1 MAQSIVCCDSKQHI
15 RHGTVSSFHGLIG
28 VTLVV
33 RKPEEFKKQFDGIMN
48 SFFKAAKITRK
59 RKVYKSSAIGSL
71 FPGNRERI
79 LKAYSQLARSLIKL
93 PDVDINVYYLTLD
106 LAELRARIAEED
118 VEKAKELEG
127 QGADAKLVNVYGEKG
142 REGVKLESVTDF
154 FAKVKEYF
162 PIVCAW
168 KLCSFLNV
176 WDVQIVLDGCKGE
189 KSQAWIELVDNCAN
203 FSIAFNSGLYNPYLG
218 ACDILVKWIDEEL
231 REHGLPL
238 NQNALNRV
246 LTEWKGVTADLDT
259 QHIHIV
265 HLSNKDLQSI
275 QPLSKEKID
284 TFEHLYARHPIFFI
298 FREEATEKQRLA
310 IENSPRMNSI
320 ADLIYEKDG
329 SLLWWDAKLHT
340 SIIGE
345 GDVAIIFGETAQKEA
360 DFLVKEGKYP
370 LKIMKA
376 EEI

>member
-1 MAQSIVCCDSKQHI
+1 
-15 RHGTVSSFHGLIG
+15 
-28 VTLVV
+28 
-33 RKPEEFKKQFDGIMN
+33 MN
-48 SFFKAAKITRK
+48 SFFKAAKLTRK

-106 LAELRARIAEED
+106 LAELRARIAGED
-118 VEKAKELEG
+118 VEKAKELEE
-127 QGADAKLVNVYGEKG
+127 QGSDAKLVNVYGEKG

-168 KLCSFLNV
+168 KLCSFLDA

-203 FSIAFNSGLYNPYLG
+203 FTIAFNSGLYNPFLG

-246 LTEWKGVTADLDT
+246 LTEWKGVTADLNT

-265 HLSNKDLQSI
+265 HLSNKDLQNI

-284 TFEHLYARHPIFFI
+284 TFEHLHARHPIFFI
-298 FREEATEKQRLA
+298 FREEATEKQRIA

-340 SIIGE
+340 SIIGD
-345 GDVAIIFGETAQKEA
+345 GDVAIVFGETAQKEA
-360 DFLVKEGKYP
+360 DFLAKKGGYP

>member
-360 DFLVKEGKYP
+360 DFLVKEGGYP

>member
-1 MAQSIVCCDSKQHI
+1 M
-15 RHGTVSSFHGLIG
+15 
-28 VTLVV
+28 
-33 RKPEEFKKQFDGIMN
+33 
-48 SFFKAAKITRK
+48 
-59 RKVYKSSAIGSL
+59 
-71 FPGNRERI
+71 
-79 LKAYSQLARSLIKL
+79 
-93 PDVDINVYYLTLD
+93 
-106 LAELRARIAEED
+106 
-118 VEKAKELEG
+118 
-127 QGADAKLVNVYGEKG
+127 
-142 REGVKLESVTDF
+142 TDF

-265 HLSNKDLQSI
+265 HLSNKDLQ
-275 QPLSKEKID
+275 
-284 TFEHLYARHPIFFI
+284 IFNPF
-298 FREEATEKQRLA
+298 
-310 IENSPRMNSI
+310 
-320 ADLIYEKDG
+320 
-329 SLLWWDAKLHT
+329 
-340 SIIGE
+340 
-345 GDVAIIFGETAQKEA
+345 QKR
-360 DFLVKEGKYP
+360 K
-370 LKIMKA
+370 
-376 EEI
+376 

>member
-106 LAELRARIAEED
+106 LAELRARIAGED

-298 FREEATEKQRLA
+298 FRKEATEKQRLA

-329 SLLWWDAKLHT
+329 SLLWWTQNFML
-340 SIIGE
+340 
-345 GDVAIIFGETAQKEA
+345 
-360 DFLVKEGKYP
+360 P
-370 LKIMKA
+370 
-376 EEI
+376 

>member
-1 MAQSIVCCDSKQHI
+1 MVQSIVCCDSKQHI
-15 RHGTVSSFHGLIG
+15 RHGAVGTFHGLIG

-48 SFFKAAKITRK
+48 SFFKAAKLSRK

-79 LKAYSQLARSLIKL
+79 LKAYGQLARSLIKL
-93 PDVDINVYYLTLD
+93 PDVDINVYYLTLN
-106 LAELRARIAEED
+106 LAELRARIAGED
-118 VEKAKELEG
+118 VDKAKELEG
-127 QGADAKLVNVYGEKG
+127 QGSAAKLVNIYGEKG

-168 KLCSFLNV
+168 KLCSFLNE

-189 KSQAWIELVDNCAN
+189 KSQAWTELVDNCAN
-203 FSIAFNSGLYNPYLG
+203 FTIAFNSGLYNPFLG

-246 LTEWKGVTADLDT
+246 LTEWKGVTADLNT
-259 QHIHIV
+259 NHIHIV
-265 HLSNKDLQSI
+265 HLSNKDLQNI

-284 TFEHLYARHPIFFI
+284 TFEHIYARHPIFFI
-298 FREEATEKQRLA
+298 FREEATEKQRMA

-320 ADLIYEKDG
+320 ADLIFEKDG
-329 SLLWWDAKLHT
+329 SLLWWDPKIHT
-340 SIIGE
+340 PIIGDD
-345 GDVAIIFGETAQKEA
+345 DVAIVFGETAQKEA
-360 DFLVKEGKYP
+360 DFLVKQGGYP
-370 LKIMKA
+370 IKVMKA